1 MKTQMSEWAG
11 AASCRRP
18 LIVLVA
24 ALLCVV
30 GCAFSPNAASTGL
43 GATPGSTGGTG
54 GSGGLPGLT
63 TLSISPPSATLTV
76 VSGGPAQTQQYKV
89 TGTVNGHQQDLTSQ
103 VSYST
108 NPAGVV
114 TVGSGG
120 LAVTTGT
127 SGGIVT
133 ITATSGTMS
142 ATATLTINYSFV
154 GPDPGMS
161 SSVPTNAPTLFTT
174 TTNDSSRA
182 PQLIYPN
189 DGVLF
194 PPNVS
199 GIEIHFMPGTGN
211 TIFEVDL
218 LGQISS
224 VKSYIRCTAP
234 SGINGCIYLP
244 DPGLWA
250 SVAQSNAGQ
259 GQVQLFIRGTD
270 DTGTSV
276 GNSQTFHLQFSKDDI
291 MGALY
296 YWTTSGKTAI
306 MRWDFGGSTATAAQ
320 YLTPANTDGTTC
332 VGCHALS
339 SDGTKLVASAGGQGD
354 GRLLLWNVSTDMA
367 QQPFPLTQR
376 SQFESWNAAGTQFV
390 GVYGDKQGSSGSAPQ
405 AGPVNLMVFDGTM
418 GTVVSTINL
427 GGLRAD
433 HPDWSKNTSGPET
446 IAFTS
451 ADPTAPT
458 TDQRPAT
465 GGIDFIQQNGG
476 AWSTP
481 QMLVPSQLGK
491 NRYYPAIAPDGNL
504 VVYDESTCSNGTP
517 QMGQAPDKSC
527 DGDTDATATIFLT
540 SLDGVTPVALTNANS
555 AGVADMG
562 ATALTNSFP
571 KWAPFIE
578 QLDEMR
584 QVLWLT
590 FSSTRQ
596 YGLRPP
602 PPPGSS
608 SSGESKTGTLIW
620 MVGMVLGPGGADPSF
635 TAFCLPFQDITTSNH
650 IAQWT
655 QTFVN
660 IVIDHS

>member
-1 MKTQMSEWAG
+1 MKSETIERVG
-11 AASCRRP
+11 AASLRRP
-18 LIVLVA
+18 VA
-24 ALLCVV
+24 VMIGALLCAV
-30 GCAFSPNAASTGL
+30 GCSFSPGAVSTGS
-43 GATPGSTGGTG
+43 GSTTGSTGGTG
-54 GSGGLPGLT
+54 GSTAPPGLT
-63 TLSISPPSATLTV
+63 ALTISPPTASLTI
-76 VSGGPAQTQQYKV
+76 SGGGPAQMQQYKV
-89 TGTVNGHQQDLTSQ
+89 TGTINGHQQDMTSQ

-108 NPAGVV
+108 SPGGVV
-114 TVGSGG
+114 NVSSGG

-127 SGGIVT
+127 SGGVVT
-133 ITATSGTMS
+133 VTATSGTVS
-142 ATATLTINYSFV
+142 ASATLTVNYTFV
-154 GPDPGMS
+154 GPDPGMA
-161 SSVPTNAPTLFTT
+161 SSVPTNAPGLFTT
-174 TTNDSSRA
+174 TTNDASRA

-199 GIEIHFMPGTGN
+199 GIEIHFMPGAGN

-234 SGINGCIYLP
+234 TGINGCIYLP

-270 DTGTSV
+270 DNGTSV
-276 GNSQTFHLQFSKDDI
+276 GASQTFHLQFSKDDI

-306 MRWDFGGSTATAAQ
+306 MRWDFGGSTKTAVQ
-320 YLTPANTDGTTC
+320 YLTPTNTDGSTC

-339 SDGTKLVASAGGQGD
+339 SDGTKLVASAGGQND
-354 GRLLLWNVSTDMA
+354 GRLLLWDVSTNMP
-367 QQPFPLTQR
+367 QQAFPLTQK
-376 SQFESWNAAGTQFV
+376 SQFESWSSDGSQFV
-390 GVYGDKQGSSGSAPQ
+390 GIYGDSNPNHKGL
-405 AGPVNLMVFDGTM
+405 VNLMLFDGNT
-418 GTVVSTINL
+418 GAVTQTIDL

-433 HPDWSKNTSGPET
+433 HPDWSKNTSGPVT

-451 ADPTAPT
+451 ADPTAST

-465 GGIDFIQQNGG
+465 GGIDFIQQTGG
-476 AWSTP
+476 AWGQP
-481 QMLVPSQLGK
+481 QTLVPSQLGK

-504 VVYDESTCSNGTP
+504 VIYDESTCTSGTP
-517 QMGQAPDKSC
+517 KMGQAPDKSC
-527 DGDTDATATIFLT
+527 DADTDMTATVFLT
-540 SLDGVTPVALTNANS
+540 SLTGATPVALANANGP
-555 AGVADMG
+555 GVADMG

-584 QVLWLT
+584 QVVWFT

-596 YGLRPP
+596 YGLRSPP
-602 PPPGSS
+602 APANT
-608 SSGESKTGTLIW
+608 GETTKGTLIW

-650 IAQWT
+650 IAQWAK
-655 QTFVN
+655 TFVN
-660 IVIDHS
+660 IIVDKP

>member
-1 MKTQMSEWAG
+1 M
-11 AASCRRP
+11 
-18 LIVLVA
+18 
-24 ALLCVV
+24 
-30 GCAFSPNAASTGL
+30 
-43 GATPGSTGGTG
+43 
-54 GSGGLPGLT
+54 
-63 TLSISPPSATLTV
+63 
-76 VSGGPAQTQQYKV
+76 QQYKV
-89 TGTVNGHQQDLTSQ
+89 IGTVNGQQQDVTAQ

-108 NPAGVV
+108 SPAGVV
-114 TVGSGG
+114 MINAGG

-127 SGGIVT
+127 SGGVVT
-133 ITATSGTMS
+133 VTASSGT
-142 ATATLTINYSFV
+142 ATATAALTVKYTFV
-154 GPDPGMS
+154 GPDPGMA
-161 SSVPTNAPTLFTT
+161 SSVPTNAPSLFTT

-189 DGVLF
+189 DGVLL

-199 GIEIHFMPGTGN
+199 GIEVHFQPGTGN
-211 TIFEVDL
+211 TLFEVDFI
-218 LGQISS
+218 GPVSS

-234 SGINGCIYLP
+234 AGITGCVYLP
-244 DPGLWA
+244 DPGLWS

-259 GQVQLFIRGTD
+259 GAIQLFVRGTD
-270 DTGTSV
+270 DAGTSV
-276 GNSQTFHLQFSKDDI
+276 GSSQTFHLQFAKDDI

-306 MRWDFGGSTATAAQ
+306 MRWDFGGTTKTAAQ

-354 GRLLLWNVSTDMA
+354 GRLLLWNTTTNKP
-367 QQPFPLTQR
+367 QQPFPLMQR
-376 SQFESWNAAGTQFV
+376 SQFESWSSDGTQFV
-390 GVYGDKQGSSGSAPQ
+390 GMYGDANPNHK
-405 AGPVNLMVFDGTM
+405 GPVNLMIFDGNS
-418 GTVVSTINL
+418 GAVVQTIDL

-433 HPDWSKNTSGPET
+433 HPDWSKSMSGPST

-451 ADPTAPT
+451 VDATAPT

-465 GGIDFIQQNGG
+465 GGIDFIQQSGG
-476 AWSTP
+476 TWGMP
-481 QMLVPSQLGK
+481 QTLVPSQLGK

-504 VVYDESTCSNGTP
+504 LVYDESTCTNGTP
-517 QMGQAPDKSC
+517 RVGQAPDKSC
-527 DGDTDATATIFLT
+527 DADTDMTATIFLT
-540 SLDGVTPVALTNANS
+540 SLGGTTPIPLTNANS
-555 AGVADMG
+555 PGVADMG

-596 YGLRPP
+596 YGLRSPP
-602 PPPGSS
+602 APANTS
-608 SSGESKTGTLIW
+608 ETTKGTLIW
-620 MVGMVLGPGGADPSF
+620 MVGMVLGPGTTDPSF

-655 QTFVN
+655 KTFVQIPIN
-660 IVIDHS
+660 

>member
-1 MKTQMSEWAG
+1 MKSETIERVS
-11 AASCRRP
+11 AANLRRP
-18 LIVLVA
+18 VA
-24 ALLCVV
+24 VMVGTLLCAV
-30 GCAFSPNAASTGL
+30 GCSFSPNGASTGS
-43 GATPGSTGGTG
+43 GSTTGSTGGTG
-54 GSGGLPGLT
+54 GSPAPPGLT
-63 TLSISPPSATLTV
+63 ALTISPPAASLTI
-76 VSGGPAQTQQYKV
+76 SGGGPAQMQQYKV
-89 TGTVNGHQQDLTSQ
+89 TGTVNGHQQDMTGQ

-108 NPAGVV
+108 SPAGVV
-114 TVGSGG
+114 TINSGG

-133 ITATSGTMS
+133 VTATAGTVS
-142 ATATLTINYSFV
+142 ATATLTVNYAFV
-154 GPDPGMS
+154 GPDPGMA
-161 SSVPTNAPTLFTT
+161 SSVPTNAPGLFTT
-174 TTNDSSRA
+174 TTNDASRA

-199 GIEIHFMPGTGN
+199 GIEIHFTPGAGN

-234 SGINGCIYLP
+234 TGINGCIYLP

-270 DTGTSV
+270 DNGTSV
-276 GNSQTFHLQFSKDDI
+276 GASQTFHLQFSKDDI

-296 YWTTSGKTAI
+296 YWTTSGQTAI
-306 MRWDFGGSTATAAQ
+306 MRWDFGGSTKTAVQ
-320 YLTPANTDGTTC
+320 YLTPTNTDGSTC

-339 SDGTKLVASAGGQGD
+339 SDGTKLVASAGGQND
-354 GRLLLWNVSTDMA
+354 GRLLLWDVSTNMP
-367 QQPFPLTQR
+367 QQAFPLAQK
-376 SQFESWNAAGTQFV
+376 SQFESWSSDGSQFV
-390 GVYGDKQGSSGSAPQ
+390 GIYGDANPNHK
-405 AGPVNLMVFDGTM
+405 GPVNLMLFDGNT
-418 GTVVSTINL
+418 GAVTQTIDL

-433 HPDWSKNTSGPET
+433 HPDWSKNTSGPDT

-451 ADPTAPT
+451 VDPTAST

-465 GGIDFIQQNGG
+465 GGIDFIQQTGG
-476 AWSTP
+476 AWGQP
-481 QMLVPSQLGK
+481 QTLVPSQLGK

-504 VVYDESTCSNGTP
+504 VIYDESTCTSGTP
-517 QMGQAPDKSC
+517 KMGQAPDKSC
-527 DGDTDATATIFLT
+527 DADTDMTATVFLT
-540 SLDGVTPVALTNANS
+540 SLTGATPVALANANGP
-555 AGVADMG
+555 GVADMG

-584 QVLWLT
+584 QVVWFT

-596 YGLRPP
+596 YGLRSPP
-602 PPPGSS
+602 APANT
-608 SSGESKTGTLIW
+608 GETTKGTLIW
-620 MVGMVLGPGGADPSF
+620 MVGMVLGPGDADPSF

-650 IAQWT
+650 IAQWAK
-655 QTFVN
+655 TFVN
-660 IVIDHS
+660 IIIDHP

>member
-1 MKTQMSEWAG
+1 MKIEKIEWVL
-11 AASCRRP
+11 AA
-18 LIVLVA
+18 A
-24 ALLCVV
+24 FLCVG
-30 GCAFSPNAASTGL
+30 GCSFNPNAGLTGA
-43 GATPGSTGGTG
+43 GGTIGGTG
-54 GSGGLPGLT
+54 GSGGSPAPPGLT
-63 TLSISPPSATLTV
+63 ALTISPATATLSISQ
-76 VSGGPAQTQQYKV
+76 GGPAGTQQYKV
-89 TGTVNGHQQDLTSQ
+89 TGTVNGQQRDMTSQ

-108 NPAGVV
+108 SPSGVV
-114 TVGSGG
+114 GVSGGG
-120 LAVTTGT
+120 LATTTGAL
-127 SGGIVT
+127 GGVVT
-133 ITATSGTMS
+133 ITASSGTYT
-142 ATATLTINYSFV
+142 ATATLTVNFTFV
-154 GPDPGMS
+154 GPDPGMTS
-161 SSVPTNAPTLFTT
+161 TVPPNAPGLFTT
-174 TTNDSSRA
+174 TANDPSRA

-199 GIEIHFMPGTGN
+199 GIEIHFMPGANN
-211 TIFEVDL
+211 TLFEVDL
-218 LGQISS
+218 LGPVSS

-234 SGINGCIYLP
+234 SGITGCIYLP

-259 GQVQLFIRGTD
+259 GQVQLFVRGTD
-270 DTGTSV
+270 DNGTSV

-306 MRWDFGGSTATAAQ
+306 MRWDFGGSTKTAAQ

-339 SDGTKLVASAGGQGD
+339 PDGTKLVASAGGQND
-354 GRLLLWNVSTDMA
+354 GRLLLWNASTGMP

-376 SQFESWNAAGTQFV
+376 SQFESWNSDGTQFV
-390 GVYGDKQGSSGSAPQ
+390 GMYGDANPNHK
-405 AGPVNLMVFDGTM
+405 GPVNLMLFDGTS
-418 GTVVSTINL
+418 GAVTQTIDL

-433 HPDWSKNTSGPET
+433 HPDWSKSTTGPNT

-451 ADPTAPT
+451 VDATAPT

-465 GGIDFIQQNGG
+465 GGIDFIQQTGG
-476 AWSTP
+476 AWGQP
-481 QMLVPSQLGK
+481 QTLVPSQLGK

-504 VVYDESTCSNGTP
+504 LIYDESTCTSGTP
-517 QMGQAPDKSC
+517 KMGQAPDKSC
-527 DGDTDATATIFLT
+527 DADTDATATIFLT
-540 SLDGVTPVALTNANS
+540 SLGGAAPVALANANS
-555 AGVADMG
+555 PGVGDNG

-584 QVLWLT
+584 QVLWFT

-596 YGLRPP
+596 YGLRSPP
-602 PPPGSS
+602 APADT
-608 SSGESKTGTLIW
+608 GETTKGTLIW
-620 MVGMVLGPGGADPSF
+620 MVGVVLGPGSADPSF

-655 QTFVN
+655 KTFVN
-660 IVIDHS
+660 IVVDKP

>member
-1 MKTQMSEWAG
+1 MAIMVG
-11 AASCRRP
+11 
-18 LIVLVA
+18 
-24 ALLCVV
+24 ALLCAA
-30 GCAFSPNAASTGL
+30 GCSFSPGAASTGS
-43 GATPGSTGGTG
+43 GATIGSTGGTG
-54 GSGGLPGLT
+54 GSSAPPGLT
-63 TLSISPPSATLTV
+63 ALSISPPTASLTI
-76 VSGGPAQTQQYKV
+76 SGGGPAQMQQYKV
-89 TGTVNGHQQDLTSQ
+89 TGTINGHQQDMTSQ

-108 NPAGVV
+108 SPTGVV
-114 TVGSGG
+114 NVSSGG

-133 ITATSGTMS
+133 VTATSGTVS
-142 ATATLTINYSFV
+142 ATATLTVNYSFV
-154 GPDPGMS
+154 GPDPGMA
-161 SSVPTNAPTLFTT
+161 SSVPTNAPGLFTT
-174 TTNDSSRA
+174 TTNDASRA

-199 GIEIHFMPGTGN
+199 GIEIHFMPGAGN

-234 SGINGCIYLP
+234 TGINGCIYLP

-259 GQVQLFIRGTD
+259 GGVQLFIRGTD
-270 DTGTSV
+270 DNGTSV
-276 GNSQTFHLQFSKDDI
+276 GNSQTFHLQFSKDNI

-306 MRWDFGGSTATAAQ
+306 MRWDFGGSTKTAVQ
-320 YLTPANTDGTTC
+320 YLTPTNTDGSTC

-339 SDGTKLVASAGGQGD
+339 SDGTKLVASAGGQND
-354 GRLLLWNVSTDMA
+354 GRLLLWNVSTNMP
-367 QQPFPLTQR
+367 QQAFPLTQK
-376 SQFESWNAAGTQFV
+376 SQFESWSSDGSQFV
-390 GVYGDKQGSSGSAPQ
+390 GIYGDANPNHK
-405 AGPVNLMVFDGTM
+405 GPSNLMIFDGNT
-418 GTVVSTINL
+418 GAVTQTIDL

-433 HPDWSKNTSGPET
+433 HPDWSKNTSGPNT

-451 ADPTAPT
+451 VDATAST

-465 GGIDFIQQNGG
+465 GGIDFIQQTGG
-476 AWSTP
+476 AWGQP
-481 QMLVPSQLGK
+481 QTLVPSQLGK

-504 VVYDESTCSNGTP
+504 VIYDESTCTSGTP
-517 QMGQAPDKSC
+517 KTGQAPDKSC
-527 DGDTDATATIFLT
+527 NADTDMTATVFLT
-540 SLDGVTPVALTNANS
+540 SLTGAAPVALANANGP
-555 AGVADMG
+555 GVADMG

-584 QVLWLT
+584 QVVWFT

-596 YGLRPP
+596 YGLRSPP
-602 PPPGSS
+602 APANT
-608 SSGESKTGTLIW
+608 GETTKGTLIW

-650 IAQWT
+650 IAQWAK
-655 QTFVN
+655 TFVN
-660 IVIDHS
+660 IIVDHP

>member
-1 MKTQMSEWAG
+1 MT
-11 AASCRRP
+11 
-18 LIVLVA
+18 I
-24 ALLCVV
+24 
-30 GCAFSPNAASTGL
+30 
-43 GATPGSTGGTG
+43 
-54 GSGGLPGLT
+54 SG
-63 TLSISPPSATLTV
+63 
-76 VSGGPAQTQQYKV
+76 GGPAQMQQYKV
-89 TGTVNGHQQDLTSQ
+89 TGTVNGHQQDMTSQ

-108 NPAGVV
+108 SPSGVV
-114 TVGSGG
+114 NVDSGG

-127 SGGIVT
+127 TGGIVT
-133 ITATSGTMS
+133 VTATSGTVS
-142 ATATLTINYSFV
+142 ATATLTVNYTFV
-154 GPDPGMS
+154 GPDPGMA
-161 SSVPTNAPTLFTT
+161 SSVPTNAPGLFTT
-174 TTNDSSRA
+174 TTNDASRA

-199 GIEIHFMPGTGN
+199 GIEIHFTPGAGN

-234 SGINGCIYLP
+234 TGINGCIYLP

-250 SVAQSNAGQ
+250 SVAQANAGQ

-270 DTGTSV
+270 DNGTSV
-276 GNSQTFHLQFSKDDI
+276 GASQTFHLQFSKDDI

-296 YWTTSGKTAI
+296 YWTTSGQTAI
-306 MRWDFGGSTATAAQ
+306 MRWDFGGSTKTAVQ
-320 YLTPANTDGTTC
+320 YLTPTNTDGSTC

-339 SDGTKLVASAGGQGD
+339 SDGTKLVASAGGQND
-354 GRLLLWNVSTDMA
+354 GRLLLWDVSTNMP
-367 QQPFPLTQR
+367 QQAFPLTQK
-376 SQFESWNAAGTQFV
+376 SQFESWSSDGSQFV
-390 GVYGDKQGSSGSAPQ
+390 GIYGDANPNHK
-405 AGPVNLMVFDGTM
+405 GPVNLMLFDGNT
-418 GTVVSTINL
+418 GAVTQTIDL

-433 HPDWSKNTSGPET
+433 HPDWSKNTSGPDT

-451 ADPTAPT
+451 VDPTAST

-465 GGIDFIQQNGG
+465 GGIDFIQQTGG
-476 AWSTP
+476 AWGQP
-481 QMLVPSQLGK
+481 QTLVPSQLGK

-504 VVYDESTCSNGTP
+504 VIYDESTCTSGTP
-517 QMGQAPDKSC
+517 KMGQAPDKSC
-527 DGDTDATATIFLT
+527 DADTDMTATVFLT
-540 SLDGVTPVALTNANS
+540 SLTGATPVALANANGP
-555 AGVADMG
+555 GVADMG

-584 QVLWLT
+584 QVVWFT

-596 YGLRPP
+596 YGLRSPP
-602 PPPGSS
+602 APANT
-608 SSGESKTGTLIW
+608 GETTKGTLIW

-650 IAQWT
+650 IAQWAK
-655 QTFVN
+655 TFVN
-660 IVIDHS
+660 IIVDKP